1 MTDQA
6 DPRIVAVVVTFN
18 RAALLGRLL
27 ARLGEVPEVA
37 EILVVD
43 NASTD
48 GTGAWLASRP
58 QANPPVLGRTLDHN
72 TGGAGGFHAGMA
84 WALERRA
91 DLVWLMDDD
100 GLPETDCLTRLLAH
114 RGELDFWGPVVVDET
129 DPERLVFPIRL
140 PGGPVSSMPWTTS
153 DAPHPTA

>member
-18 RAALLGRLL
+18 RSALLGRLL

-48 GTGAWLASRP
+48 GTGA
-58 QANPPVLGRTLDHN
+58 
-72 TGGAGGFHAGMA
+72 
-84 WALERRA
+84 
-91 DLVWLMDDD
+91 
-100 GLPETDCLTRLLAH
+100 
-114 RGELDFWGPVVVDET
+114 
-129 DPERLVFPIRL
+129 
-140 PGGPVSSMPWTTS
+140 
-153 DAPHPTA
+153 